1 MEQLQD
7 EVSRKL
13 LTLEKLELIAVCEH
27 LKCSEPSRGFGG
39 TARRALIRLAETT
52 LDEVED
58 DKDLESFQQFLQN
71 LLSFVGSLKQSSPS
85 TSDMIHQEPSE
96 LDTLKA
102 KYKTLQRE
110 QNDTR
115 KQL

>member
-58 DKDLESFQQFLQN
+58 DKDVSAV
-71 LLSFVGSLKQSSPS
+71 SA
-85 TSDMIHQEPSE
+85 EPSV
-96 LDTLKA
+96 LRGFPKAVKPKYIRYDTSGA
-102 KYKTLQRE
+102 K
-110 QNDTR
+110 
-115 KQL
+115 